1 MIDSPIVAPDAAIVL
16 GIASTAMPFA
26 RTPEA
31 EVERWL
37 RILRVHGE
45 AGAALQALG
54 VSEGRLPES
63 GNDADVERWA
73 QSARG
78 SEPRV
83 KVSLPTGERP
93 DPVERVVD
101 EAVEIAARRGRSDV
115 TTTDLLLAVM
125 CVYGADFERVLHAH
139 GAERGELVERL
150 GIELSAGEIC
160 GETDARAR

>member
-1 MIDSPIVAPDAAIVL
+1 MIDSPTVAPDAAIVL

-63 GNDADVERWA
+63 ETDADVERWT
-73 QSARG
+73 QSAQG

-83 KVSLPTGERP
+83 KVSLPAGERP

-101 EAVEIAARRGRSDV
+101 DAVEIAARRGRLDV
-115 TTTDLLLAVM
+115 ATTDLLLAVM
-125 CVYGADFERVLHAH
+125 CVYGRDFDRVLHAH
-139 GAERGELVERL
+139 GAEREELVECL
-150 GIELSAGEIC
+150 GVELSASEIC
-160 GETDARAR
+160 GET

>member
-1 MIDSPIVAPDAAIVL
+1 MIDSPTVAPDAAIVL

-45 AGAALQALG
+45 AGAALQAIG

-63 GNDADVERWA
+63 GADVERWA

-83 KVSLPTGERP
+83 KVSLPASERP
-93 DPVERVVD
+93 DPVERVVN

-115 TTTDLLLAVM
+115 ATTDLLLAVM
-125 CVYGADFERVLHAH
+125 CVYGGDFERVLHAH
-139 GAERGELVERL
+139 GAEREELVECL
-150 GIELSAGEIC
+150 GIELSADEIC
-160 GETDARAR
+160 GES

>member
-1 MIDSPIVAPDAAIVL
+1 MIDSPTVAPDAAIVL

-45 AGAALQALG
+45 AGAALQEIG

-63 GNDADVERWA
+63 GADVERWA

-78 SEPRV
+78 SAPRV
-83 KVSLPTGERP
+83 KLSLPAGERP
-93 DPVERVVD
+93 DPVERVVN
-101 EAVEIAARRGRSDV
+101 EAVEIAARRGRSEV
-115 TTTDLLLAVM
+115 ATTDLLLAVM
-125 CVYGADFERVLHAH
+125 CVYGGDFERVLHAH
-139 GAERGELVERL
+139 GAEREELVECL
-150 GIELSAGEIC
+150 GIELSASEIC
-160 GETDARAR
+160 GEN